1 MKHKLLVLL
10 AAATLV
16 GCSKDDVAE
25 TVHVKFTASPK
36 EDTQSRASFNP
47 KDSEEIIWNAG
58 DKLAVFT
65 QTGRT
70 TPYEFTLTEGAGT
83 NDGAFEGDIASDY
96 NEVIGIYPYSDK
108 WNYNPSDN
116 TVTLD
121 FLADQTATYGTYD
134 PRTGIMFAKTNKQ
147 VADFEFTNTVGYV
160 KVELPIA
167 TKSITLQP
175 LVGDDG
181 TEGGVLSSPEVRLNT
196 VTGELT
202 PTESNPSRRDVTL
215 LPAKGWS
222 QIPAGTYYL
231 AVLPTTLTNGFWLS
245 YIDTNDKMHLRSY
258 QKEYEVKPNHVTLI
272 GETTNENSAVLFDD
286 PNKALELIN
295 SNITQLTGLNFISN
309 QHKPAGIT
317 QDYWYTL
324 NDNVLTFFTTKDR
337 YVINGDIIATFW
349 IAGKLKSINFGDTSF
364 PDTKQLTFVGAVNL
378 ESVTFGD
385 NFDWSHINSLEAA
398 FWTCKKL
405 KNVDFGKGISNA
417 KFTSMNGT
425 FKWCYALES
434 VDLSNA
440 DFSNVTSMSEM
451 FEGCENLKTMD
462 MSGWN
467 LSSVSDMSSM
477 FSGCEGLESVNFG
490 SALKSSNLT
499 TMAYMFHDCPNL
511 ESLDLSGSNVSGNLN
526 LEHLVSGCS
535 KLKSVK
541 FGNNFKT
548 NNTDMKCMFT
558 DCSSLTDVD
567 VNNLSTNNVELMFTM
582 FSGCE
587 SLTDLD
593 LSSFDTHDR
602 CSNMQGMF
610 LNCHSLVNLYLGPKF
625 LFDPYTYNLINQMF
639 NRDGDPKLTI
649 WNAPKGTQDRIKSM
663 FNSNWFEFKSK

>member
-1 MKHKLLVLL
+1 M
-10 AAATLV
+10 
-16 GCSKDDVAE
+16 
-25 TVHVKFTASPK
+25 
-36 EDTQSRASFNP
+36 
-47 KDSEEIIWNAG
+47 
-58 DKLAVFT
+58 FT

-83 NDGAFEGDIASDY
+83 NDGA
-96 NEVIGIYPYSDK
+96 V
-108 WNYNPSDN
+108 
-116 TVTLD
+116 
-121 FLADQTATYGTYD
+121 
-134 PRTGIMFAKTNKQ
+134 
-147 VADFEFTNTVGYV
+147 
-160 KVELPIA
+160 
-167 TKSITLQP
+167 
-175 LVGDDG
+175 
-181 TEGGVLSSPEVRLNT
+181 GGVLSSPEVRLNT

-202 PTESNPSRRDVTL
+202 PAESNPSRRDVTL

-245 YIDTNDKMHLRSY
+245 YVDINDKMHLRSY
-258 QKEYEVKPNHVTLI
+258 QKEYEVKPNYVTLI

-295 SNITQLTGLNFISN
+295 SNITQLTGLNFISS

-467 LSSVSDMSSM
+467 LSSISDMSSM

-490 SALKSSNLT
+490 SALKSK
-499 TMAYMFHDCPNL
+499 A
-511 ESLDLSGSNVSGNLN
+511 
-526 LEHLVSGCS
+526 
-535 KLKSVK
+535 
-541 FGNNFKT
+541 
-548 NNTDMKCMFT
+548 
-558 DCSSLTDVD
+558 
-567 VNNLSTNNVELMFTM
+567 
-582 FSGCE
+582 
-587 SLTDLD
+587 
-593 LSSFDTHDR
+593 
-602 CSNMQGMF
+602 
-610 LNCHSLVNLYLGPKF
+610 
-625 LFDPYTYNLINQMF
+625 LIYIVT
-639 NRDGDPKLTI
+639 P
-649 WNAPKGTQDRIKSM
+649 
-663 FNSNWFEFKSK
+663 